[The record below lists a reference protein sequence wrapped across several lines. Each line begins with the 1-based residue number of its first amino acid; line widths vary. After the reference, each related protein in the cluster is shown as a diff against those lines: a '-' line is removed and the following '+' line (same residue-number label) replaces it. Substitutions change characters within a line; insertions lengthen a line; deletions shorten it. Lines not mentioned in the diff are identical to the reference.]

1 MDMKFID
8 WHSADIIAALRK
20 KGTSLAAES
29 RRNGLSSSTLANA
42 LTRPWPKG
50 ELIIASALE
59 THPWV
64 IWPSRYH
71 DPITHEFI
79 DRTRMIRQKKPGKSN
94 RSDALFLTGTATP
107 RPSLAGGCRN
117 DYSPFTRSILAP
129 SARSL
134 SSIRS

>member
-29 RRNGLSSSTLANA
+29 RRSGLSSSTLANA

-50 ELIIASALE
+50 ELIIATALE
-59 THPWV
+59 TDPWI

-79 DRTRMIRQKKPGKSN
+79 DRTRMMRQKKCKQEDQN
-94 RSDALFLTGTATP
+94 
-107 RPSLAGGCRN
+107 
-117 DYSPFTRSILAP
+117 
-129 SARSL
+129 
-134 SSIRS
+134 

>member
-1 MDMKFID
+1 MDKKFID

-29 RRNGLSSSTLANA
+29 RRSGLSSSTLANA

-59 THPWV
+59 TQPWI

-79 DRTRMIRQKKPGKSN
+79 DRTRMMRKKTEEKERQN
-94 RSDALFLTGTATP
+94 
-107 RPSLAGGCRN
+107 
-117 DYSPFTRSILAP
+117 
-129 SARSL
+129 
-134 SSIRS
+134 